1 VAILLIA
8 GVPAPAAELAV
19 APVLAPVETLA
30 ERFGTLLARGLQRRR
45 RWAEVVTPDALPP
58 TVTAEELC
66 GPLTDASAAAL
77 AERLGT
83 PFLVRCG
90 IVPDGRL
97 AVAQLYDLRG
107 PWLVAQASERAANS
121 AALLALADQL
131 AGRLEPCWPME
142 ARATRA
148 GDDVKLDRG
157 HLHGL
162 RRGNTLWLV
171 SWPRR
176 DELGQYSRPVAV
188 VRLTGVHPRSANAV
202 IEFAGPD
209 LDEAAE
215 LLAVRPAHL
224 AAPPQQWSPDGF
236 WLERAPDGGWQP
248 TVWFDWRR
256 VTAPEVALGRWLLP
270 GQLVHDRDPQHQV
283 QLLDASALLQLSPP
297 GPLRVGQPW
306 TATLAT
312 LPAPSELWLVSPEA
326 AATSLLAWRSAESA
340 EPVVVHGLAGPAVG
354 VWTFLVHRAAGHER
368 WDGRVEFVV
377 VR

>member
-1 VAILLIA
+1 MAGEDARARGWPWPSSLIA

-236 WLERAPDGGWQP
+236 WLERAPDGGGSP

-270 GQLVHDRDPQHQV
+270 ASSCMIATRSTRCSYWTPPRCCSSPRPGRS
-283 QLLDASALLQLSPP
+283 ASAS
-297 GPLRVGQPW
+297 PW

-312 LPAPSELWLVSPEA
+312 LPAPSELWLCRPKPPQRAS
-326 AATSLLAWRSAESA
+326 
-340 EPVVVHGLAGPAVG
+340 G
-354 VWTFLVHRAAGHER
+354 VA
-368 WDGRVEFVV
+368 
-377 VR
+377 